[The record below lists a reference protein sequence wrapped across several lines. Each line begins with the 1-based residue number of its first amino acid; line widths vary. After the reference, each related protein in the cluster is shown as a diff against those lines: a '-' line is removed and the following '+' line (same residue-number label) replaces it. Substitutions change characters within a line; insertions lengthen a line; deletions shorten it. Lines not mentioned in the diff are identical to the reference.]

1 MASDPRSLVASSLPS
16 GHIEFVE
23 PSFDYAISSL
33 EVARLHLESAE
44 TISETDLVGA
54 YQLVYD
60 AVRKSIQ
67 GFLGAHGLRITAAG
81 GHYAYVRVSESGLFV
96 DPAFNEVRQMRI
108 LRNAAEYPEAT
119 PQQFES
125 SLVIEAKS
133 SAQRIVAEIAALIKE
148 TRHRSD
154 GFPDE
159 TWFSER

>member
-1 MASDPRSLVASSLPS
+1 M
-16 GHIEFVE
+16 
-23 PSFDYAISSL
+23 
-33 EVARLHLESAE
+33 HLNSAE
-44 TISETDLVGA
+44 TIAETDLLGA

-81 GHYAYVRVSESGLFV
+81 GHYAYVRIAESGLFV
-96 DPAFNEVRQMRI
+96 DPAFHELRQMRI

-119 PQQFES
+119 PQPFES
-125 SLVIEAKS
+125 SLVVEAKS
-133 SAQRIVAEIAALIKE
+133 SAHQMLAEIEDAIKG